1 MVFNITPVMLIMM
14 VMADIIFG
22 DYPLPFPHPVVL
34 IGRLIDVLENWFY
47 PHQKRDE
54 ESEVIAGAILV
65 MIVCLLTF
73 LLTLAII
80 KTAYMVWSPLGFL
93 VVLFLGYTTLAS
105 TGLARE
111 AIKVLKLLEKEG
123 EEEAGKVLSMI
134 VGRDTAALD
143 GEEILKAVV
152 ETVAENISDAVIAPL
167 FFLLLGG
174 VPLAMTYKA
183 VNTMDSMIGY
193 RNDRYGNFG
202 RVAARFD
209 DLANFIPARLS
220 GVLIIIAGW
229 MLGYNPKRGWRIM
242 KKYHHVHKSPNC
254 GYPEA
259 AMAGILG
266 IELGGPSSYFGEVV
280 DKGVIGES
288 VTPIHARQVKAAVHV
303 LYICTLL
310 MLSMGLWLLW

>member
-1 MVFNITPVMLIMM
+1 MVFKVTPAMLIMI

-34 IGRLIDVLENWFY
+34 IGRLIDILENWFY
-47 PHQKRDE
+47 PHQRQDE
-54 ESEVIAGAILV
+54 ESEVIAGTILV
-65 MIVCLLTF
+65 LIVCLLTF
-73 LLTLAII
+73 VLTLVII
-80 KTAYMVWSPLGFL
+80 KTAYMVWSPLGSL
-93 VVLFLGYTTLAS
+93 VVLFLGYTALAS

-123 EEEAGKVLSMI
+123 EEEARKALSMI
-134 VGRDTAALD
+134 VGRDTAELD
-143 GEEILKAVV
+143 GDEILKAVV

-167 FFLLLGG
+167 FFLLIGG

-202 RVAARFD
+202 KVAARLD

-220 GVLIIIAGW
+220 GLLIIIAGW
-229 MLGYNPKRGWRIM
+229 MLGYDPGSGWRIM
-242 KKYHHVHKSPNC
+242 KKYHHVHKSPNG

-259 AMAGILG
+259 AMSGILG
-266 IELGGPSSYFGEVV
+266 IELGGPGIYFGKMV
-280 DKGVIGES
+280 DKGIIGES
-288 VTPIHARQVKAAVHV
+288 LTPIHGSQVKVAVKILYVCTV
-303 LYICTLL
+303 LMTG
-310 MLSMGLWLLW
+310 MGIWLLW